1 MDDLQ
6 RLRFDR
12 HFRTASS
19 EGYHVMRESER
30 IATVDLHFTL
40 VDVRCTLI
48 LEKPMQRE
56 EIARLIERIDEDL
69 VLSADTPRED
79 LLVNVYQGT
88 EVGFFSDE
96 FRARGRLGRAAAEK
110 LEAGEEHHRFDE
122 HHAAHEH
129 RRFAEQSPAAF
140 G

>member
-1 MDDLQ
+1 MGGAVGAARSEHSMDDPQ
-6 RLRFDR
+6 HLRFDR

-48 LEKPMQRE
+48 LEKAMPRE

-96 FRARGRLGRAAAEK
+96 FHADQDELITDADDDDGDDDDDFGASDLGRN
-110 LEAGEEHHRFDE
+110 
-122 HHAAHEH
+122 
-129 RRFAEQSPAAF
+129 
-140 G
+140 

>member
-6 RLRFDR
+6 HLRFDR

-48 LEKPMQRE
+48 LEKSLERE

-96 FRARGRLGRAAAEK
+96 FHADQDELSSDGDDDDDDGDDDDDFGASDLGRN
-110 LEAGEEHHRFDE
+110 
-122 HHAAHEH
+122 
-129 RRFAEQSPAAF
+129 
-140 G
+140 

>member
-1 MDDLQ
+1 MDDQ
-6 RLRFDR
+6 QHLRFDR

-19 EGYHVMRESER
+19 EGYHIMRESER

-48 LEKPMQRE
+48 LEKPMERE

-96 FRARGRLGRAAAEK
+96 FHADQDELISDDDDDDDDDDGDDDDFGPSDLGRN
-110 LEAGEEHHRFDE
+110 
-122 HHAAHEH
+122 
-129 RRFAEQSPAAF
+129 
-140 G
+140 